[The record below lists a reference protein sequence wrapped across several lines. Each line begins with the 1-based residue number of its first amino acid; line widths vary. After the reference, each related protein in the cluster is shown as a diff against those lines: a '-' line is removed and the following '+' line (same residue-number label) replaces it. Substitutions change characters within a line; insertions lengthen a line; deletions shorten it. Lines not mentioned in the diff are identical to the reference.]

1 MESLAQAL
9 AALSIAD
16 RLQVIEEA
24 ITTLRPAD
32 YPEAVLQLI
41 EKQKILVAQ
50 E

>member
-24 ITTLRPAD
+24 ITSLKPAD
-32 YPEAVLQLI
+32 YPEAVLELI
-41 EKQKILVAQ
+41 EKLKVPLAQ

>member
-24 ITTLRPAD
+24 ITSLKPAD
-32 YPEAVLQLI
+32 YPEAVLELI
-41 EKQKILVAQ
+41 EKQKALIVQ